1 MIQISND
8 HYAWPWQIT
17 DIHYEQDRYAQPDGW
32 YVYLKDATHSRIHIT
47 FADKDRIIAATQ
59 LVGGDET

>member
-32 YVYLKDATHSRIHIT
+32 YVYLKDSNYSKIPIT
-47 FADKDRIIAATQ
+47 YADKDRILADLK
-59 LVGGDET
+59 LVGGNQT